1 MGVSLLFSLFY
12 FYNGY
17 FIIILRTDI
26 LGYKLVMTAR
36 MLQLPTGK
44 QDFKKIV
51 KDNYYFVD
59 KTKYIKSVFQDD
71 SSQVLLITRPRRFG
85 KTLTMSM
92 FETFLSLNYESPN
105 DLSEHIELFKD
116 KEIYKDKE
124 FCDKFMGQFPVIAIS
139 LKDVQGLD
147 FEDAY
152 KALAK
157 EIFRLSSKYRFLQ
170 NSTKLDEGDKLLLS
184 NLLDFNLLRDINNLD
199 ILKSSLQDLI
209 TLLYKHYDKQVILLI
224 DEYDV
229 PIAKAS
235 QFGYYKEMVDLI
247 SALYSKALKDT
258 DKYVHKAVVTG
269 CLRVAKESIFTGV
282 NNFRVNTVFNS
293 EDLIPTIIGFTE
305 KETND
310 MLDYYNLSEFKAL
323 VKENYDGYNF
333 NNHEVYCSWDV
344 VSFCQSALEKKESN
358 VTADCYWYHTGST
371 DVIKEFLGFISEE
384 DADSMQ
390 TLVDGGSV
398 QKKIH
403 VNMNHEDLKDHDSD
417 DFWSL
422 LAYTGYLTP
431 AKGAIFDIDH
441 KPIDLVIPNNSILI
455 AFRKNILEYF
465 TKDKTQLAKA
475 NDIIK
480 AIFKGNADG
489 LKLAL
494 DSLLKGFI
502 SVRDFSSNEPKE
514 SYYQGFLNGV
524 FSSQKDYLENYA
536 SNKEL
541 GEGYADITFTST
553 DEKTAVIIE
562 IKQTD
567 NKFQKFKVAKLA
579 LEQIEHKDYY
589 QDYLD
594 YDAVK
599 NIFCYGICF
608 SKKSCAV
615 EFKHIN
621 K

>member
-1 MGVSLLFSLFY
+1 MKEH
-12 FYNGY
+12 
-17 FIIILRTDI
+17 I
-26 LGYKLVMTAR
+26 
-36 MLQLPTGK
+36 LQLPTGK
-44 QDFKKIV
+44 QTFKAFIKG
-51 KDNYYFVD
+51 NYYFVD

-92 FETFLSLNYESPN
+92 FEAFLSLNYDDPN

-124 FCDKFMGQFPVIAIS
+124 FCDNFMGKYPVLSIS
-139 LKDVQGLD
+139 LSRVYGNT
-147 FEDAY
+147 FEIAFER
-152 KALAK
+152 LAD
-157 EIFRLSSKYRFLQ
+157 L
-170 NSTKLDEGDKLLLS
+170 
-184 NLLDFNLLRDINNLD
+184 INNLASNYSFLMESEALSKD
-199 ILKSSLQDLI
+199 DKYKLSCLLDSKTLAEPKSLVAVGNSLFNLAQF
-209 TLLYKHYDKQVILLI
+209 LYKHFKQQCIVLI

-229 PIAKAS
+229 PLAKAAN
-235 QFGYYKEMVDLI
+235 QNYYKDMRDLI
-247 SALYSKALKDT
+247 SSMFGGVLKDGEQFV
-258 DKYVHKAVVTG
+258 KKAVVTG

-310 MLDYYNLSEFKAL
+310 MLDYYNLSEFKTL

-344 VSFCQSALEKKESN
+344 VNFCQSALEKIESK

-371 DVIKEFLGFISEE
+371 DVIKEFLGFISED

-390 TLVDGGSV
+390 TLVDGGSI
-398 QKKIH
+398 KKNIH

-431 AKGAIFDIDH
+431 AKGAVFDIDNE
-441 KPIDLVIPNNSILI
+441 PIDLVIPNISILK

-465 TKDKTQLAKA
+465 TSDKAQKAHA

-480 AIFKGNADG
+480 AIFDG
-489 LKLAL
+489 KAL
-494 DSLLKGFI
+494 DLSNALEDALAQYI

-514 SYYQGFLNGV
+514 SYYQGFLNGF
-524 FSSQKDYLENYA
+524 FSSQKDLLKGYA
-536 SNKEL
+536 SNAEL
-541 GEGYADITFTST
+541 GNGYADITFKNKRK
-553 DEKTAVIIE
+553 DLAVIIE
-562 IKQTD
+562 IKHANDEIQ
-567 NKFQKFKVAKLA
+567 NQAKATEA
-579 LEQIEHKDYY
+579 LEQIE
-589 QDYLD
+589 
-594 YDAVK
+594 K
-599 NIFCYGICF
+599 NKYVLNYKNDGYVTKIFCYGISF
-608 SKKSCAV
+608 NKKSCYVA
-615 EFKHIN
+615 FKEIQ